1 MISATLIAP
10 PEPAHGF
17 RHEAFMYAG
26 DSEFLEGT
34 VAFIEGGLE
43 AGEPVLVVEPA
54 AKLDMLRDALGPSVD
69 EVHFADMAAV
79 GRNPARIIPAWE
91 EFVRKYPD
99 RRLRG
104 IGEPIGP
111 QRGPDELDECHLHES
126 LLNVAFDGGRPWWLL
141 CPYDVTALPPEVVE
155 EARRT
160 HPFVH
165 DGNGQR
171 PSDDYR
177 PVDVGAPFDRPLSDP
192 PGQPVEMPFAARSL
206 HDVRGVVSR
215 LANRAGLGPEE
226 TAYFVLAV
234 NEVAANSVRHGGGG
248 GILRIWDQ
256 GDSLTCE
263 IRDSGHIGEP
273 LAGRRPPGL
282 EDENGRGLWL
292 ANQVCDLVQVHSS
305 VAGTVV
311 RLHMRLL

>member
-1 MISATLIAP
+1 MTPTLIAP
-10 PEPAHGF
+10 PEPTDVF

-54 AKLDMLRDALGPSVD
+54 PKLDMLRHALGPSA
-69 EVHFADMAAV
+69 EGVHFADMAAV
-79 GRNPARIIPAWE
+79 GRNPARIIPAWQ
-91 EFVRKYPD
+91 EFVRTYPD

-111 QRGPDELDECHLHES
+111 NRGPDELDECHLHEA
-126 LLNVAFDGGRPWWLL
+126 LLNVAFDGAQPWWLL
-141 CPYDVTALPPEVVE
+141 CPYDVSALGPEVVE

-165 DGNGQR
+165 DGTGPGR
-171 PSDDYR
+171 SDDYR
-177 PVDVGAPFDRPLSDP
+177 PLDLDAPFDRPLPPP
-192 PGQPVEMPFAARSL
+192 PGQPVEMPFTARSL
-206 HDVRGVVSR
+206 HDLRGMISR
-215 LANRAGLGPEE
+215 HAYRAGLGAEE

-234 NEVAANSVRHGGGG
+234 NEIATNSVRHGGGG
-248 GILRIWDQ
+248 GVLCLWDQ

-263 IRDSGHIGEP
+263 VRDSGYIDEP
-273 LAGRRPPGL
+273 LAGRRPPD
-282 EDENGRGLWL
+282 EEEENGRGLWL
-292 ANQVCDLVQVHSS
+292 ANQVCDLVQVHSTP
-305 VAGTVV
+305 AGTAV
-311 RLHMRLL
+311 RVHMRLL

>member
-1 MISATLIAP
+1 MISATLFAP
-10 PEPAHGF
+10 SEPADGF

-34 VAFIEGGLE
+34 VAFIKGGLE

-54 AKLDMLRDALGPSVD
+54 PKLDMLRDAIGPSVG
-69 EVHFADMAAV
+69 EVHLADMAAV
-79 GRNPARIIPAWE
+79 GQNPARIIPAWE
-91 EFVRKYPD
+91 EFVRRYPG

-111 QRGPDELDECHLHES
+111 HRGADELDECHLHEA
-126 LLNVAFDGGRPWWLL
+126 LLNVAFDGGQPWWLL
-141 CPYDVTALPPEVVE
+141 CPYDVSALSPEVVE

-165 DGNGQR
+165 DGDGHR

-177 PVDVGAPFDRPLSDP
+177 PVDLDAPFDRPLSDP
-192 PGQPVEMPFAARSL
+192 RGQPVEMPFSARSL

-215 LANRAGLGPEE
+215 HANRAGLGPEE

-248 GILRIWDQ
+248 GVLRLWDQ

-263 IRDSGHIGEP
+263 VRDSGHIGEP
-273 LAGRRPPGL
+273 LAGRRPPAP

-305 VAGTVV
+305 SAGTVV

>member
-1 MISATLIAP
+1 MISATLTAP
-10 PEPAHGF
+10 PEPVDAF
-17 RHEAFMYAG
+17 RHQAFMYAG
-26 DSEFLEGT
+26 DEEFLDGT

-54 AKLDMLRDALGPSVD
+54 RKLDMLRDALGPSTD

-91 EFVRKYPD
+91 EFVRTYPD

-111 QRGPDELDECHLHES
+111 HRGPDELEECHLHEA
-126 LLNVAFDGGRPWWLL
+126 LLNVAFDAGQPWWLL
-141 CPYDVTALPPEVVE
+141 CPYDVTALRPEVVE

-165 DGNGQR
+165 DGSGFR

-177 PVDVGAPFDRPLSDP
+177 PVEVDAPFDRSLPDP
-192 PGQPVEMPFAARSL
+192 PGQPVEMPFVARSL
-206 HDVRGVVSR
+206 HDLRGVISR
-215 LANRAGLGPEE
+215 HANRAGLGPED

-234 NEVAANSVRHGGGG
+234 NEIATNSVRHGGGG
-248 GILRIWDQ
+248 GVLRLWDQ

-263 IRDSGHIGEP
+263 IRDSGHIEEP
-273 LAGRRPPGL
+273 LAGRRPPGP
-282 EDENGRGLWL
+282 EEEQGRGLWL
-292 ANQVCDLVQVHSS
+292 ANQVCDLVQVQSS
-305 VAGTVV
+305 SAGTVV